1 MIAYEVV
8 GRDET
13 EAGTPHELRR
23 PSDLLA
29 ALADREGEAVEPA
42 TALDELETLLPADP
56 ACAERQAFRDGNGHA
71 PAPAERA
78 AEAAAGAAAEAPAAA
93 RADDPVR
100 MFLRDMGDARPL
112 AREEEIAI
120 AQRIEAGRDAML
132 AGLCASPTTFAV
144 LAGWREALA
153 AGRTPLRELIELEAA
168 AVELSAA
175 ADAAEEGGD
184 GAPQTTLEARL
195 KPETLAALDALL
207 AAHGRLRELRGAA
220 SAAELRAL
228 GGMVRDLRLRPARIE
243 ELVGRVKAA
252 HRRLA
257 ALDGR
262 ALRLAEAVGIAREAF
277 LRLWDGSESGAG
289 RLARAAARKGRDA
302 AALRELRAG
311 LAEVR
316 AGIAALEAETGLPA
330 TALRHVHAEIARG
343 EREMRQAKEAL
354 TRANLRL
361 VVYLARRLHGR
372 GLALGDLIQEGNI
385 GLMRAVEKFDWR
397 RGFKFATYA
406 SWWIRQAMTR
416 AIADQGRTIRIP
428 VHMGET
434 AGQIA
439 RARRRAAQVSG
450 REPTPEELAAKLGM
464 PLEKVEAAQRLA
476 REPLSL
482 DAPIVGGE
490 EEDGRIG
497 DLVEDR
503 DAVMPFEAVALAG
516 LREAAG
522 RVLSDLTPREE
533 RILRMR
539 FGVGTGAEHTL
550 EEVGR
555 QFGVTRERIRQI
567 EAKALAKL
575 RKSPHGRM
583 LRSFLEG

>member
-1 MIAYEVV
+1 MIAYGEVD
-8 GRDET
+8 RDET
-13 EAGTPHELRR
+13 EAGEPFAMRR
-23 PSDLLA
+23 PSDVLERLA
-29 ALADREGEAVEPA
+29 ARDGGMAEPV
-42 TALDELETLLPADP
+42 TALDEPDVALPADP
-56 ACAERQAFRDGNGHA
+56 PGAEEQ
-71 PAPAERA
+71 P
-78 AEAAAGAAAEAPAAA
+78 A
-93 RADDPVR
+93 RAEEDGTAAPSLLGRTDDPVR
-100 MFLRDMGDARPL
+100 LFLRDMGDAPPL
-112 AREEEIAI
+112 TREAEIAV

-132 AGLCASPTTFAV
+132 AALCESPTTFAA
-144 LAGWREALA
+144 LGAWREALA
-153 AGRTPLRELIELEAA
+153 SGRMPLRELIELEAV

-175 ADAAEEGGD
+175 PDPAEESGD
-184 GAPQTTLEARL
+184 EAPQTTLEARL

-207 AAHGRLRELRGAA
+207 AARERVAGGEAGAA
-220 SAAELRAL
+220 RSRAL
-228 GGMVRDLRLRPARIE
+228 AGMVRDLRLRPARIE
-243 ELVGRVKAA
+243 ELVGRIKAA
-252 HRRLA
+252 HRRLT

-262 ALRLAEAVGIAREAF
+262 ALRLAQGQVGLDRQAF
-277 LRLWDGSESGAG
+277 LRLWDGSEAGAE
-289 RLARAAARKGRDA
+289 RVAKAAGGGA
-302 AALRELRAG
+302 ATLRAG
-311 LAEVR
+311 LAEIR
-316 AGIAALEAETGLPA
+316 AELAALEAETGLPVGE
-330 TALRHVHAEIARG
+330 LRRVHAEVVRG

-361 VVYLARRLHGR
+361 VVYIARRLHGR

-439 RARRRAAQVSG
+439 RARRRVAQISG

-464 PLEKVEAAQRLA
+464 PLEKVRAAQRLA
-476 REPLSL
+476 QEPISL
-482 DAPIVGGE
+482 EAPIGE
-490 EEDGRIG
+490 EEEGRLG

-503 DAVMPFEAVALAG
+503 DAVMPFDAAALAA

-522 RVLSDLTPREE
+522 RVLSELTPREE

-539 FGVGTGAEHTL
+539 FGVGTSAEHTL

-567 EAKALAKL
+567 EARALDKL
-575 RKSPHGRM
+575 RRSPQGRS
-583 LRSFLEG
+583 LRSFLDG

>member
-1 MIAYEVV
+1 MVA
-8 GRDET
+8 RDET
-13 EAGTPHELRR
+13 ETGAPRELRR
-23 PSDLLA
+23 PADLLT
-29 ALADREGEAVEPA
+29 ALTDHEGEAVEPA
-42 TALDELETLLPADP
+42 TALDELETLFPADP
-56 ACAERQAFRDGNGHA
+56 AGAARQTFRDGNGHVPPAATRAA
-71 PAPAERA
+71 PAA
-78 AEAAAGAAAEAPAAA
+78 AEAAAEAPS
-93 RADDPVR
+93 ADDPVR
-100 MFLRDMGDARPL
+100 MFLRDMGEARPL
-112 AREEEIAI
+112 ARKEEIAI

-144 LAGWREALA
+144 LAEWREALA

-168 AVELSAA
+168 AVELSAV

-184 GAPQTTLEARL
+184 AAPQTTLEARL
-195 KPETLAALDALL
+195 KPDTLAALDALL
-207 AAHGRLRELRGAA
+207 AAQGRLRGQRGASEAALATELRG
-220 SAAELRAL
+220 L

-262 ALRLAEAVGIAREAF
+262 ALRLAEAAGIAREAF
-277 LRLWDGSESGAG
+277 LRLWDGSELGAV
-289 RLARAAARKGRDA
+289 RLARAVARADRDA

-316 AGIAALEAETGLPA
+316 AGIAALEAETGLA
-330 TALRHVHAEIARG
+330 AAALRRVHAEVARG

-450 REPTPEELAAKLGM
+450 REPTSEELAAKLGM

-482 DAPIVGGE
+482 DAPIADGE

-503 DAVMPFEAVALAG
+503 DAVMPFDAVALAG
-516 LREAAG
+516 LRQAAG

-539 FGVGTGAEHTL
+539 FGVGTSAEHTL